1 MRALPVVLLLAAAA
15 PAVADTP
22 PPQAP
27 APAAAADP
35 GEVEDTT
42 VPAPAEPPA
51 ETPNE
56 PPIVPPS
63 VARPLVEVPAEP
75 LAAAAP
81 EPPPRRV
88 DYRLQIVAGD
98 AVTVGLS
105 LVVDRLS
112 GDGAGRSGAL
122 ATLTIGSYFF
132 TAPLIHGLHREGK
145 RALASFGL
153 RAGLPLLFGLVGEQL
168 DGTPP
173 CDFCEDTLRSR
184 GKIVGMTAGVL
195 LAMAIDDVLLAR
207 PIYRRAERPRAA
219 WGPALRG
226 VRGGATAGVVGTF

>member
-1 MRALPVVLLLAAAA
+1 MRALPAILLLVAAA
-15 PAVADTP
+15 PAAADTP

-27 APAAAADP
+27 APDAPDAEADP
-35 GEVEDTT
+35 VEVQDA
-42 VPAPAEPPA
+42 PAPSPAAPPLA
-51 ETPNE
+51 
-56 PPIVPPS
+56 PPS
-63 VARPLVEVPAEP
+63 VARPLIEVPAEP
-75 LAAAAP
+75 PAPAAP
-81 EPPPRRV
+81 EPSPRRV
-88 DYRLQIVAGD
+88 DYRLQVIAGD

-112 GDGAGRSGAL
+112 DDGAARPGAL

-132 TAPLIHGLHREGK
+132 TAPLIHGVHREGK

-153 RAGLPLLFGLVGEQL
+153 RAGLPLLFGLVGEQV

-184 GKIVGMTAGVL
+184 GKVVGMTAGVL

-226 VRGGATAGVVGTF
+226 VRGGATAGVVGMF